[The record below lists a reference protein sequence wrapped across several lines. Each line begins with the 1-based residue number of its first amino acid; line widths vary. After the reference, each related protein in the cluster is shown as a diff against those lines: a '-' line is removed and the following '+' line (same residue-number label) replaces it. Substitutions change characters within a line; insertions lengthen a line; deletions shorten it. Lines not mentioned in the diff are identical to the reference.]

1 MGKII
6 RCNVSQPYITG
17 ELWQYDY
24 GKSLLI
30 GGLPGIEDQVSIHFS
45 VHDSEGIVTE
55 VPGTVTDEG
64 ILARIPDEL
73 LVNNDIA
80 HDYKLFAFVCE
91 RGTRNGKTLA
101 RLILPVSSRARPD
114 NYPAAES

>member
-17 ELWQYDY
+17 GLWQYDY

-30 GGLPGIEDQVSIHFS
+30 GGLSGIEDQVSIHFS

-91 RGTRNGKTLA
+91 RGTRNRKTLA
-101 RLILPVSSRARPD
+101 RLILPVSSRARPE
-114 NYPAAES
+114 NYPAG